1 MSFRSPVSLFTIA
14 TLIWG
19 STWFAIKFQLGVVSP
34 DVSVAYR
41 FALGAI
47 VLAGWCLVTRRS
59 LRFDMRQHAYVALQG
74 FLMFGLNYVG
84 VYYAERY
91 TTSGLVAVIFST
103 IVFMN
108 PIGAHWL
115 FGTAVTLRTLVAA
128 VLGVVGVTL
137 LFVPELWQ
145 ARHGGDIAL
154 GFVFGIGST
163 LIASAGNMAAM
174 RNQRALIPVLSSTA
188 WGMLYGAATA
198 AIMAFIAGASWTIDL
213 RAPYLL
219 SLAYLAVFGSVIAFG
234 CYLTLLKIVG
244 PGPASY
250 VGVTTPIVAMIVS
263 TLFEGYRW
271 SPLAAF
277 GVVLAMAGNWLALK
291 PARRPVASASRA
303 SMSPD
308 AGPAVVT
315 ARTDVPL

>member
-1 MSFRSPVSLFTIA
+1 V
-14 TLIWG
+14 
-19 STWFAIKFQLGVVSP
+19 
-34 DVSVAYR
+34 
-41 FALGAI
+41 
-47 VLAGWCLVTRRS
+47 C
-59 LRFDMRQHAYVALQG
+59 
-74 FLMFGLNYVG
+74 
-84 VYYAERY
+84 
-91 TTSGLVAVIFST
+91 
-103 IVFMN
+103 
-108 PIGAHWL
+108 
-115 FGTAVTLRTLVAA
+115 
-128 VLGVVGVTL
+128 
-137 LFVPELWQ
+137 
-145 ARHGGDIAL
+145 
-154 GFVFGIGST
+154 GIGST

-174 RNQRALIPVLSSTA
+174 RNQRASIPVLSSTA

-219 SLAYLAVFGSVIAFG
+219 SLTYLAVFGSVIAFG
-234 CYLTLLKIVG
+234 CYLTLLKMVG

-250 VGVTTPIVAMIVS
+250 VGVATPIVAMIVS

-271 SPLAAF
+271 SPLGAF

>member
-1 MSFRSPVSLFTIA
+1 MSFRSPVSLFTIS

-47 VLAGWCLVTRRS
+47 VLAAWCLVTGRS
-59 LRFDMRQHAYVALQG
+59 LRFDVREHVYVALQG
-74 FLMFGLNYVG
+74 VLMFGLNYVG

-91 TTSGLVAVIFST
+91 TTSGLVAVVFST

-108 PIGAHWL
+108 PIAAHWL

-163 LIASAGNMAAM
+163 LVASAGNMAAM

-291 PARRPVASASRA
+291 PARRPVASAPRA
-303 SMSPD
+303 STSPD
-308 AGPAVVT
+308 AAPAVAT
-315 ARTDVPL
+315 PRTNVPL

>member
-1 MSFRSPVSLFTIA
+1 VSFRSPVSLFTIS

-47 VLAGWCLVTRRS
+47 VLAGWCLFTGRS
-59 LRFDMRQHAYVALQG
+59 LRFDVRQHAFVALQG

-91 TTSGLVAVIFST
+91 TTSGLVAVVFST

-108 PIGAHWL
+108 PIAAHWL

-163 LIASAGNMAAM
+163 LVASAGNMAAM

-291 PARRPVASASRA
+291 PARRPVASAPRA
-303 SMSPD
+303 STSPD
-308 AGPAVVT
+308 AAPAVAT
-315 ARTDVPL
+315 SRTNVPL